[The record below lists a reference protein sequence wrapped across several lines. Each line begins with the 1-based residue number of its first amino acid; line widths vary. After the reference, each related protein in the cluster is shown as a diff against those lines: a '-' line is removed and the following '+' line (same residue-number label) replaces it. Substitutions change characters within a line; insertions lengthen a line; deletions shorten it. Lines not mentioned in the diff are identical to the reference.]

1 MKISLNW
8 LSEYINISKS
18 PEEISQLLTMAGLE
32 VNSLKKGN
40 EFKGVVVGE
49 VKECVKHPNADKLSL
64 CKVDVGTE
72 EELSIVCGASN
83 VKAGLKVLVATV
95 GTILPGNFK
104 IKKAKIRGEES
115 RGMICS
121 EKELQ
126 LSDSHEGIMVLPEES
141 EVGSPFSEL
150 FDTSDT
156 LMELDLTPN
165 RPDAMSHIG
174 VARDLSAILN
184 LDLLKPSVKLEESDV
199 DASSEYS
206 VEIEDKTGCPRFA
219 VRIIKNIKIGKSPD
233 WLSKRLNSV
242 GIRSINNVVDASNYV
257 LMEFGH
263 PIHTFDM
270 DKLSG
275 NKISV
280 RSSSKDEKV
289 VTLDGVERKLREDTV
304 LVCDDEKPVGIGG
317 IMGLQNSEVT
327 DETANLII
335 ECAYF
340 DPGKIRNS
348 SKILGLY
355 TEASKRF
362 ERGCDPNDIEFA
374 LDRVCSI
381 IVEIAGGEVLKGIID
396 NYPSKIEKIKIQL
409 RQKRINSVIGMEI
422 SESKVKDIVN
432 RLEFEIKSE
441 NEDSIELIVPTFRPD
456 VEREIDVIE
465 EVARIIGYDNIPPSE
480 HALIPLSTSLNNNES
495 NNIKLKNM
503 LVGFGFNEIYT
514 NSLMPYELWELS
526 GDNNS
531 PVKVTNPISLDMECL
546 RASLMPRMLEAVSY
560 NFNRQRNSVM
570 LFEDGNVIIPDDK
583 SETGVKETHMIAAMI
598 AGEVN
603 PGNWLNRSRSADYF
617 SLKGV
622 VETFLKAIGFS
633 TVTFTLFSNSS
644 YRNAFTV
651 IGDEI
656 KLGFMGEISPTSLK
670 VFDLEIP
677 VYYFELEVDSLYTQM
692 SKDIAFSEP
701 SKYPSIMRDIS
712 FIVDDSLHSEELTAI
727 ITGAK
732 TDLLKSYKITSVY
745 KGSPLKDN
753 EKSITYHLI
762 FSSVER
768 TLEEEEIDKICAS
781 IINVASD
788 SLNANLRA

>member
-95 GTILPGNFK
+95 GTILPDNFK

-219 VRIIKNIKIGKSPD
+219 VRIIKNIKIDKSPD

-289 VTLDGVERKLREDTV
+289 VTLDGVERKLPEDTV

-422 SESKVKDIVN
+422 SESKVKDILN
-432 RLEFEIKSE
+432 RLEFEVKSE
-441 NEDSIELIVPTFRPD
+441 NKESIELLVPTFRPD

-465 EVARIIGYDNIPPSE
+465 EVARIIGYDNIPPSK

-514 NSLMPYELWELS
+514 NSLMPYDLWKLS

-712 FIVDDSLHSEELTAI
+712 FIVDDALHSEELTAI
-727 ITGAK
+727 ITGTK

>member
-422 SESKVKDIVN
+422 SESKVKDILN
-432 RLEFEIKSE
+432 RLEFEVKSE
-441 NEDSIELIVPTFRPD
+441 NKESIELLVPTFRPD

-670 VFDLEIP
+670 VFDLEIA

>member
-1 MKISLNW
+1 M
-8 LSEYINISKS
+8 
-18 PEEISQLLTMAGLE
+18 LTMAGLE

-95 GTILPGNFK
+95 GTILPDNFK

-219 VRIIKNIKIGKSPD
+219 VRIIKNIKIDKSPD

-289 VTLDGVERKLREDTV
+289 VTLDGVERKLPEDTV

-348 SKILGLY
+348 SKKLGLY

-381 IVEIAGGEVLKGIID
+381 IAEIAGGEVLKGIID

-465 EVARIIGYDNIPPSE
+465 EVARIIGYDNIPPSK

-514 NSLMPYELWELS
+514 NSLMPYDLWKLS

-644 YRNAFTV
+644 YQNAFTV
-651 IGDEI
+651 ICDET
-656 KLGFMGEISPTSLK
+656 KLGFMGEISQSVLK
-670 VFDLEIP
+670 AFDLEIA

-727 ITGAK
+727 ITGTK

>member
-409 RQKRINSVIGMEI
+409 RQKRINSIIGMEI
-422 SESKVKDIVN
+422 SESKVKDILN
-432 RLEFEIKSE
+432 RLEFEVKSE
-441 NEDSIELIVPTFRPD
+441 NKESIELLVPTFRPD

>member
-184 LDLLKPSVKLEESDV
+184 LDLLKPSVNLEESEV

-348 SKILGLY
+348 SKKLGLY

-409 RQKRINSVIGMEI
+409 RQKRINSIIGMEI
-422 SESKVKDIVN
+422 SESKVKDILN
-432 RLEFEIKSE
+432 RLEFEVKSE
-441 NEDSIELIVPTFRPD
+441 NKDSIELIVPTFRPD

-465 EVARIIGYDNIPPSE
+465 EVARIIGYDNIPPSK

-514 NSLMPYELWELS
+514 NSLMPYDLWKLS

-644 YRNAFTV
+644 YQNAFTV

-788 SLNANLRA
+788 SLNAKLRA

>member
-126 LSDSHEGIMVLPEES
+126 LSDSHEGIMTLPEES

-184 LDLLKPSVKLEESDV
+184 LDLLKPSVNLEESEV

-219 VRIIKNIKIGKSPD
+219 VRIIKNIKIDKSPD

-289 VTLDGVERKLREDTV
+289 VTLDGVERKLPEDTV

-317 IMGLQNSEVT
+317 TMGLQNSEVT

-348 SKILGLY
+348 SKKLGLY

-362 ERGCDPNDIEFA
+362 ERGCDPNDIELA

-381 IVEIAGGEVLKGIID
+381 IAEISGGEVLKGIID

-514 NSLMPYELWELS
+514 NSLMPYDLWKLS

-570 LFEDGNVIIPDDK
+570 LFEEGNVIIPDTE

-633 TVTFTLFSNSS
+633 TVTFTLFSNSL
-644 YRNAFTV
+644 YQNAFTV

-656 KLGFMGEISPTSLK
+656 KLGFMGEISQSVLK
-670 VFDLEIP
+670 AFDLEIA